1 MKSPWGLY
9 LGVGN
14 GNGGG
19 GGPDLRPQ
27 APLQIFTYLAGI
39 ILKILISN
47 TCIQIR
53 IIFLIC

>member
-1 MKSPWGLY
+1 MKSPWGLH

-14 GNGGG
+14 GNWGG

-27 APLQIFTYLAGI
+27 APLQIFTDLAGH

-47 TCIQIR
+47 TCI
-53 IIFLIC
+53 